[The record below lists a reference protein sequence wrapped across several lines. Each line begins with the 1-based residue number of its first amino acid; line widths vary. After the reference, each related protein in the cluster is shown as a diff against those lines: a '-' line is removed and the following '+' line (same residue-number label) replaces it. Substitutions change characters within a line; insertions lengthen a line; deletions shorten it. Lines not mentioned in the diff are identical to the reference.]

1 MFIESIRN
9 KMLYNSYNTKDIYDL
24 IALMNGP
31 VKEAL
36 NIPEYVEWGKHAG
49 DIFPYLYDD
58 FMLPVTDIG
67 KSKKQKIYPCIFRKI

>member
-1 MFIESIRN
+1 MTN
-9 KMLYNSYNTKDIYDL
+9 KMLYNSYDEKDFFDL

-36 NIPEYVEWGKHAG
+36 NIPEYVEWGKQAG
-49 DIFPYLYDD
+49 DIIYYLYDD

-67 KSKKQKIYPCIFRKI
+67 L